1 MQVLDY
7 LRTVP
12 DSLGGGV
19 DLDGMSMSSSPD
31 SWNTVMIIM
40 VRLYLYQWHTPIGIL
55 LNQAECVRQRSQQSG
70 PYTRIIALSLFPLD
84 SLLILGFQIFVY
96 DF

>member
-31 SWNTVMIIM
+31 SWNTVMLIM
-40 VRLYLYQWHTPIGIL
+40 VCKIALIVVAHADCL
-55 LNQAECVRQRSQQSG
+55 RQQDQRTG
-70 PYTRIIALSLFPLD
+70 HYTRHYFSLSLSSELSTHSP
-84 SLLILGFQIFVY
+84 IRRCCRAPK
-96 DF
+96 